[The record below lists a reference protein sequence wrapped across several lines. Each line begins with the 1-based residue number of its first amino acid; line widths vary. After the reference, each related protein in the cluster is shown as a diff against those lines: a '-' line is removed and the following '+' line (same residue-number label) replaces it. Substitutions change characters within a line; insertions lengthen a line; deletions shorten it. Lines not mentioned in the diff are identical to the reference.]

1 MWTNTKCRKIGVTP
15 QAAAKSQTN
24 KKPGPHVQTFVL
36 ISMFSTKLC
45 KWPTQK
51 CYICRHRWKS
61 VKHFAGSSWAHR
73 ERRRGRRVFWVHCC
87 LNRAAWVATKGAV
100 SYCLFSCWSPEWSLI
115 HFWLQFLGHSCP
127 QNCANS
133 YQYFDRNKPEDLKR
147 WPTTKV
153 KMYIKLFHVYWER
166 EKKNLADFFKTSGF
180 YNSKNVFLKNV
191 NK

>member
-1 MWTNTKCRKIGVTP
+1 MSPPKQQLKVRQIKNLGHTYRPLCSYPCFP
-15 QAAAKSQTN
+15 QNCVSDPLRNVIYADTDGSQWNILRDHPEHTE
-24 KKPGPHVQTFVL
+24 
-36 ISMFSTKLC
+36 
-45 KWPTQK
+45 
-51 CYICRHRWKS
+51 
-61 VKHFAGSSWAHR
+61 R
-73 ERRRGRRVFWVHCC
+73 EEGERVFWVHCC

-153 KMYIKLFHVYWER
+153 KIYIKLFHVYWER